1 MESNIE
7 EMKKEYINPEM
18 LVIKMQ
24 TMTVLA
30 ASGDEDMVVTSE
42 TTTTLD
48 ASQWFDNGDSS
59 EDW

>member
-1 MESNIE
+1 
-7 EMKKEYINPEM
+7 MKKEYINPEM

-30 ASGDEDMVVTSE
+30 ASGDEQMEVVSGE
-42 TTTTLD
+42 TTTTMD
-48 ASQWFDNGDSS
+48 ASQWFDSGDSS

>member
-1 MESNIE
+1 
-7 EMKKEYINPEM
+7 MKKEYINPEM

-24 TMTVLA
+24 TMPLLVGSDEEQMEVV
-30 ASGDEDMVVTSE
+30 SGT